1 MAESSILALVGRRDH
16 GGHHLAFVPGHARL
30 AEHHRPNVGHQG
42 FNDVGLEAA
51 YSLDVGDASPGF
63 DHHVLSFGQFALGLL
78 VGNRPH
84 VGHLLPPVSLLVI
97 MV

>member
-1 MAESSILALVGRRDH
+1 
-16 GGHHLAFVPGHARL
+16 
-30 AEHHRPNVGHQG
+30 VGHQG
-42 FNDVGLEAA
+42 FHDVGLEAA